1 MALPTVT
8 KTYQFDLNNVVPGV
22 GGAGTDGTPERK
34 QLLYEIVTSML
45 NGGTFTAPWTHLASS
60 DSTAVS
66 VVPGTNLWTAP
77 ADLVWVQGT
86 SARSWIVI
94 EQTAIGMQLLI
105 DLSSAATSLEGSTFN
120 CWMSKDG
127 FDLTGVST
135 TVRPTAP
142 DECQLRNGFDNG
154 DGSWGSGSDANLA
167 RQFVWNVTAS
177 TDGEVW
183 NVVIFY
189 SGFNVGFWRFEKPEN
204 PPTGWTA
211 PFIAQMLG
219 DDVDVDINI
228 AELTGQFATNLE
240 THIVAL
246 DNVRRPTT
254 SNQYTLATNAD
265 SNNTA
270 VRPFTWGWGSLASS
284 TNNQG
289 NNLITQT
296 HSITGNPTMW
306 PIWWGTTA
314 NSMKGRLGRPVDLW
328 IRQSVVGGGTGD
340 TIPAAQPDFLI
351 VNGDQNGY
359 IIPWDGVTIPQT
371 S

>member
-22 GGAGTDGTPERK
+22 GGGPFTDGTPERK

-45 NGGTFTAPWTHLASS
+45 NGGTFTAPWAHLASS

-77 ADLVWVQGT
+77 ADLVWAQGT
-86 SARSWIVI
+86 SSRSWIVI

-105 DLSSAATSLEGSTFN
+105 DLGQANFNEEGASFRS
-120 CWMSKDG
+120 WMSKDG

-142 DECQLRNGFDNG
+142 DECELRNGFANN
-154 DGSWGSGSDANLA
+154 DGCWGSGSTGNLP
-167 RQFVWNVTAS
+167 RQFVWNVVAS
-177 TDGEVW
+177 NDGEVW

-219 DDVDVDINI
+219 DSVDVDIEI
-228 AELTGQFATNLE
+228 GQLSGQFFNTDE
-240 THIVAL
+240 SHVVAL

-254 SNQYTLATNAD
+254 SNQYNGAMTTD

-270 VRPFTWGWGSLASS
+270 VRAFTWGWGP
-284 TNNQG
+284 TGGNVQG

-306 PIWWGTTA
+306 PIWWGSTA